1 MEFAD
6 RLKEMRKKK
15 FPKEYK
21 FVDELNLLLAEHHI
35 KSIKYNTYSTYEKGK
50 REPRLEIIKY
60 MAQVLDT
67 STDNLLGKLTV
78 GEHNEL
84 SQLVETAA
92 LEIGD
97 SPRSN
102 TDDGSKIIASKLGHL
117 YEVRFD
123 SLNKIVQ
130 AANKLRE
137 KAIIE
142 SVKKLLQKKSE
153 KLEFDEDT
161 PLGQVLLWQASLTLN
176 IGNFEKF
183 KSNIKHEQYGYFDFD
198 GRLNLATAL
207 CYAYFTG
214 INPTQQSSNA
224 KDFTEYYRY
233 RRSQLPVPKDLDTD
247 ELRSQSH
254 QILYEYMP
262 KPRIQILEGYV
273 TYVNNIDYM
282 AFRKK
287 FPDNYECFH
296 RLQAMFMDY
305 LVNYSPNTLVHNSE
319 EISLMRKG
327 AKMNKLVVELPISQ
341 INPETGKGI
350 DQTPMAFTIQKATAD
365 KYYAAYHDVY
375 TEAKQ
380 KEMACLQKRNEDYA
394 REAALKNAAAKEKQA
409 QSAKATGKKAAAK
422 PAPTKPKTKSKKKTS
437 TPIDR

>member
-6 RLKEMRKKK
+6 RLKAIRKKK
-15 FPKEYK
+15 FPKENA
-21 FVDELNLLLAEHHI
+21 FVDALNLLLAEHHL
-35 KSIKYNTYSTYEKGK
+35 KGIKYNTYSTYEKGR
-50 REPRLEIIKY
+50 REPRLAIVKY
-60 MAQVLDT
+60 MAQALDT
-67 STDNLLGKLTV
+67 STDNLLGKQTV

-92 LEIGD
+92 LEMGD

-102 TDDGSKIIASKLGHL
+102 TDATSKIIASKLGHL
-117 YEVRFD
+117 YEVKFD

-137 KAIIE
+137 EAIIK
-142 SVKKLLQKKSE
+142 SVQKLLQKKSE

-161 PLGQVLLWQASLTLN
+161 PLGQVLLWQASITLN

-183 KSNIKHEQYGYFDFD
+183 KANIKHEQYSYFDFD

-214 INPTQQSSNA
+214 INPTLKSSNA
-224 KDFTEYYRY
+224 KDFTEYYMY
-233 RRSQLPVPKDLDTD
+233 RRSQLPVPEALDTD
-247 ELRSQSH
+247 ELKSQSH
-254 QILYEYMP
+254 QILHEYMP

-287 FPDNYECFH
+287 FPTDYERFH
-296 RLQAMFMDY
+296 RLQALFLDY
-305 LVNYSPNTLVHNSE
+305 LVKYSPNTLVHNSE
-319 EISLMRKG
+319 EISLIRKG
-327 AKMNKLVVELPISQ
+327 AKTNKLVVELPLSQ
-341 INPETGKGI
+341 IDPETGKEI
-350 DQTPMAFTIQKATAD
+350 EAAPMEFTIQKATAD
-365 KYYAAYHDVY
+365 KDFAAYQDVY
-375 TEAKQ
+375 TETKK
-380 KEMACLQKRNEDYA
+380 KEMACLQKRNEA
-394 REAALKNAAAKEKQA
+394 IAH
-409 QSAKATGKKAAAK
+409 KAAAK
-422 PAPTKPKTKSKKKTS
+422 PAPKKAKAKPVPTKPKAPSKSKKKRS